1 MRYRY
6 VGTRSRKKWGVQE
19 EQVPITLEVDL
30 EQLVDLLLDQLDREH
45 TDLFSGYEG
54 SITLKVR
61 EASCLKSGKTESTQ
75 SRNPLAKRR
84 AR

>member
-45 TDLFSGYEG
+45 TDLFSGYQG
-54 SITLKVR
+54 SITLKVG
-61 EASCLKSGKTESTQ
+61 EASCPKSGKIESTQ
-75 SRNPLAKRR
+75 SRNLPVRR
-84 AR
+84 KVR